1 MHSSTFHIR
10 KGWATRKFV
19 SAFNFWGFLN
29 NFTEYTTT
37 FTEKFSG
44 LTIYAPYLVFNVFA
58 LRLSIT
64 RSNFTVP
71 RPNRKNTITNFAR
84 SN

>member
-10 KGWATRKFV
+10 KGWATRQFV

-44 LTIYAPYLVFNVFA
+44 LTIYAPYLVFSVFA

-64 RSNFTVP
+64 RSNFTVS
-71 RPNRKNTITNFAR
+71 RPNRKNTITKFAR